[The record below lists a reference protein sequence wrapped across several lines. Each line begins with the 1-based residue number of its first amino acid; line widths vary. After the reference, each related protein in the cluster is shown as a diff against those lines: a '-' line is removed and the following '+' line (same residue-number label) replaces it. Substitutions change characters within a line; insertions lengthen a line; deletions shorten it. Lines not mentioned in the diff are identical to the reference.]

1 MKKLKLIGL
10 FIILL
15 AFSNCVKQEYDTP
28 PIQTIPTGDILSIKD
43 LYQINTDS
51 IVSGVYPASYKF
63 VKDLS
68 VYAVVGMDDKT
79 GNIYK
84 SAYIQDD
91 TLGINLHLM
100 SSGGLR
106 QGDSI
111 RINLNGLVLG
121 VYKGMLQLDSVDAD
135 KNIVIQENLLNV
147 TPLTTT
153 ISQLND
159 SINRDYY
166 KSRLIK
172 LENVHFS
179 NPNQTWADAVNLE
192 SKDVDLVDDLGN
204 TIIIRS
210 SGYASFAG
218 DSLPKGD
225 GSLYAIFTVYGT
237 TPQLVIRTPNEADF
251 INTDIPGSYYLKK
264 NFEDGSLTSG
274 DWQNIVVSGSNANW
288 KFFQDASMSFA
299 RITNE
304 YNYTH
309 YDAETWFVSPSFSL
323 DTATTPILTFK
334 NASDGNGADIEI
346 LISTDYDGTSDP
358 TTATWTNLTA
368 TLSAG
373 SLAWTLSGDIDLSAY
388 KQQNNVYIGFKYTG
402 TSTDGK
408 MWQVDDILIKE
419 Q

>member
-1 MKKLKLIGL
+1 MKKIKLISFL
-10 FIILL
+10 VIVLI
-15 AFSNCVKQEYDTP
+15 FSNCVKQEYDTP

-51 IVSGVYPASYKF
+51 IESGIYPAAYKF
-63 VKDLS
+63 TKDLS
-68 VYAVVGMDDKT
+68 VYAVVCMDDKT

-100 SSGGLR
+100 ASGGIR
-106 QGDSI
+106 QGDKI
-111 RINLNGLVLG
+111 RINLKGLVLG

-135 KNIVIQENLLNV
+135 KNIVIQENLV
-147 TPLTTT
+147 SISPITTT

-159 SINRDYY
+159 SANSNYY

-179 NPNQTWADAVNLE
+179 NTNQTWADAVNLE
-192 SKDVDLVDDLGN
+192 SKDVDLVDDFGN

-218 DSLPKGD
+218 DTLPNGS
-225 GSLYAIFTVYGT
+225 GSLMAIYTVYGT
-237 TPQLVIRTPNEADF
+237 TPQLVVRTPNETSF
-251 INTDIPGSYYLKK
+251 IDTDIPGSYYLKK

-274 DWQNIVVSGSNANW
+274 GWQNIVVSGTHADW
-288 KFFQDASMSFA
+288 LFFQDASMSYA

-304 YNYTH
+304 YNFSH
-309 YDAETWFVSPSFSL
+309 YAAETWFVSPSFSL

-334 NASDGNGADIEI
+334 NASDGSGSDLEV
-346 LISTDYDGTSDP
+346 LISADYDGVSAP
-358 TTATWTNLTA
+358 STATWT
-368 TLSAG
+368 TLSPILSSG

-388 KQQNNVYIGFKYTG
+388 KQQNDVYISFKYTG

-408 MWQVDDILIKE
+408 MWQIDDVLIKE

>member
-10 FIILL
+10 FIILI

-51 IVSGVYPASYKF
+51 IVSGIHPASYKF

-100 SSGGLR
+100 ASGGIR
-106 QGDSI
+106 QGDRI

-121 VYKGMLQLDSVDAD
+121 VYKGMLQLDSVDVD
-135 KNIVIQENLLNV
+135 KNIVIQENLV
-147 TPLTTT
+147 DVAPITTT

-159 SINRDYY
+159 SVNEDYF

-172 LENVHFS
+172 LENVHFT

-192 SKDVDLVDDLGN
+192 SKDVELVDDFGN
-204 TIIIRS
+204 IIIVRS

-218 DSLPKGD
+218 DSLPNGT
-225 GSLYAIFTVYGT
+225 GTLQAIYTVYGT
-237 TPQLVIRTPNEADF
+237 TPQLVVRTPNEVDF
-251 INTDIPGSYYLKK
+251 VDLNVPGSYYLKK
-264 NFEDGSLTSG
+264 DFEDGSLTSNG
-274 DWQNIVVSGSNANW
+274 WQNIIVSGSNADW
-288 KFFQDASMSFA
+288 KFFQDASMSFT

-304 YNYTH
+304 YNFTH
-309 YDAETWFVSPSFSL
+309 YAAETWFVSPSFSL
-323 DTATTPILTFK
+323 DTATTPVLTFK
-334 NASDGNGADIEI
+334 NACDGTGDDIEV
-346 LISTDYDGTSDP
+346 LISTDYDGVSDP

-368 TLSAG
+368 TLSSG
-373 SLAWTLSGDIDLSAY
+373 SLAWVLSGEIDLSAY
-388 KQQNNVYIGFKYTG
+388 NQQNNIYIGFKYTG